1 MVYYKEQTFDE
12 FKKIIDVVLTYK
24 DKKYLRRL
32 QDDSLDEQFVIEKNK
47 LFNKCIKKVI
57 DEVLVNQKCLG
68 ILSFLEENKELRV
81 FFDEYIYLVVYNL
94 SSNFLQNRCLSSKL
108 GDQSE

>member
-1 MVYYKEQTFDE
+1 MVYYKEQTLDE
-12 FKKIIDVVLTYK
+12 FKKIIDIVLTYK
-24 DKKYLRRL
+24 DKKDLRRL

-57 DEVLVNQKCLG
+57 DEVLENQKCLG

-81 FFDEYIYLVVYNL
+81 FFDEYIDDVI
-94 SSNFLQNRCLSSKL
+94 
-108 GDQSE
+108 

>member
-1 MVYYKEQTFDE
+1 MVYYKEQTLDE

-24 DKKYLRRL
+24 DKKGLRRL
-32 QDDSLDEQFVIEKNK
+32 LDDSLDEQFIIEKDK

-57 DEVLVNQKCLG
+57 DEVLENKKCLG

-81 FFDEYIYLVVYNL
+81 FFDEYIYDVI
-94 SSNFLQNRCLSSKL
+94 
-108 GDQSE
+108 

>member
-12 FKKIIDVVLTYK
+12 FKKIIDIVLTYK
-24 DKKYLRRL
+24 DKKDLRRL
-32 QDDSLDEQFVIEKNK
+32 QDDSLDEKFVIEKNK

-57 DEVLVNQKCLG
+57 DEVLENQKCLG

-81 FFDEYIYLVVYNL
+81 FFDEYIDDVM
-94 SSNFLQNRCLSSKL
+94 
-108 GDQSE
+108 

>member
-1 MVYYKEQTFDE
+1 MVYYKEQTLDE
-12 FKKIIDVVLTYK
+12 FKKIIDIVLTYK
-24 DKKYLRRL
+24 DKKDLRRL

-57 DEVLVNQKCLG
+57 DEVLENQKCIG

-81 FFDEYIYLVVYNL
+81 FFDEYIDDVI
-94 SSNFLQNRCLSSKL
+94 
-108 GDQSE
+108 

>member
-24 DKKYLRRL
+24 DKKDLRRL

-81 FFDEYIYLVVYNL
+81 FFDEYIYDVI
-94 SSNFLQNRCLSSKL
+94 
-108 GDQSE
+108 

>member
-81 FFDEYIYLVVYNL
+81 FFDEYIYDVI
-94 SSNFLQNRCLSSKL
+94 
-108 GDQSE
+108 

>member
-24 DKKYLRRL
+24 DKKYFRRL

-81 FFDEYIYLVVYNL
+81 FFDEYIYDVI
-94 SSNFLQNRCLSSKL
+94 
-108 GDQSE
+108 

>member
-1 MVYYKEQTFDE
+1 MVYYKEQTLDE

-24 DKKYLRRL
+24 DKKGLRRL
-32 QDDSLDEQFVIEKNK
+32 LDDSLDEQFIIEKDK

-57 DEVLVNQKCLG
+57 DEVLENQKCLG

-81 FFDEYIYLVVYNL
+81 FFDEHIGNVI
-94 SSNFLQNRCLSSKL
+94 
-108 GDQSE
+108 

>member
-1 MVYYKEQTFDE
+1 MVYYKEQTLDE

-24 DKKYLRRL
+24 DKKDLRRL

-57 DEVLVNQKCLG
+57 DEVLENHKCLG

-81 FFDEYIYLVVYNL
+81 FFDEYIYDVI
-94 SSNFLQNRCLSSKL
+94 
-108 GDQSE
+108 